1 MNTIRT
7 MPDDKLQIML
17 EKYVEKYERYKQF
30 VNEETERAEE
40 KVIEISNEIKSRE
53 EFRKNLK
60 VVIPNERYKHFVDE
74 EE

>member
-1 MNTIRT
+1 
-7 MPDDKLQIML
+7 ML